1 METDNILSDQVQ
13 VCRPVLIEKLRA
25 VAVRIVSDSGD
36 VVGQRIQPYIN
47 DMFRIK
53 VYRDSPL
60 K

>member
-13 VCRPVLIEKLRA
+13 VCRPVLVEKLRA
-25 VAVRIVSDSGD
+25 VSVRIVSDSGD